1 MHVITAL
8 AAVSLA
14 CKDMPTSVR
23 FYKAIGVEVREAKH
37 LGVPSYSCALAG
49 VHFALRPLE
58 EGKPA
63 GGAQL
68 AFMISNLDG
77 ALAALASG
85 GVGVIVEKPAPKPWG
100 ITAVVEDPDGRRI
113 ELVSTRVEVTGP
125 MPF

>member
-14 CKDMPTSVR
+14 CKDLPASVR
-23 FYKAIGVEVREAKH
+23 FYKALGVEVREAKH
-37 LGVPSYSCALAG
+37 GGVASYSCALAG

-58 EGKPA
+58 QGKPA

-68 AFMISNLDG
+68 AFMVSNLDG
-77 ALAALASG
+77 ALQALANTA
-85 GVGVIVEKPAPKPWG
+85 GVVVEKPTPKPWG

-113 ELVSTRVEVTGP
+113 ELVSTSVEVTGP